1 MGKWVEWCWES
12 PLMEDGW
19 TQGYMLSWLTA
30 VGEPTLGSVWARR
43 KKKRENN
50 WKNSCLVVLRQEW
63 CIWPASPQLCATAHD
78 TLQSNPLAYRHF
90 LEFLKFTAHH
100 PVLTLLLL
108 TFNKCCCL
116 MLQQL
121 DGLFKLNLAVLR
133 ESSAASMWAGA
144 PLVMMQDFLCI
155 WKTIGYPQWPQYGQ
169 RRRKA
174 PTRSQSW

>member
-1 MGKWVEWCWES
+1 MAYYNKIIKLPEFRVGGWRGKKGGLSELWIWYIPNDSVMGKWVEWCWES

-30 VGEPTLGSVWARR
+30 VGEPTLGSVWERGE

-63 CIWPASPQLCATAHD
+63 CIWPASPQICATAHD

-90 LEFLKFTAHH
+90 LEFLQFTAHH
-100 PVLTLLLL
+100 PVLTSLLL

-116 MLQQL
+116 MLQQR
-121 DGLFKLNLAVLR
+121 DGLFILNL
-133 ESSAASMWAGA
+133 
-144 PLVMMQDFLCI
+144 I
-155 WKTIGYPQWPQYGQ
+155 
-169 RRRKA
+169 
-174 PTRSQSW
+174 